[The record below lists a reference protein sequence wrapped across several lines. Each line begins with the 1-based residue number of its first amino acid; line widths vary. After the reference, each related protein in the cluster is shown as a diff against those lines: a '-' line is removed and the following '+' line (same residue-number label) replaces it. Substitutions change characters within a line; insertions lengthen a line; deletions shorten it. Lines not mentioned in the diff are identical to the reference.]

1 MPASAQVL
9 GALQAPKGI
18 RQAAVEQAAVAA
30 LPRHA
35 RHGHAGVHD
44 AVQVHAVSLIG
55 GQRRQRQPQ
64 AACHRGGTECD
75 SHNLLPMAA
84 GVAARRSM
92 HRLIASRSGVPRCP

>member
-1 MPASAQVL
+1 MAGQYVQNPV
-9 GALQAPKGI
+9 
-18 RQAAVEQAAVAA
+18 RQAR
-30 LPRHA
+30 L
-35 RHGHAGVHD
+35 
-44 AVQVHAVSLIG
+44 G

-75 SHNLLPMAA
+75 SHILLPMAA